1 MGHHPF
7 LSCLWLHSQSLEQC
21 LAQKKKKKNVF
32 FFLFM
37 YMSVYLS
44 IYLCEWHWVELE
56 DYGVSSQT
64 LKNNFRKSKWK
75 YILKYSKRIHNR
87 KNKIKK
93 TLFSVW
99 NPISRTQITNKKIL
113 LSLYNP
119 SKASKQSE
127 TKYTGKYMIFF

>member
-1 MGHHPF
+1 
-7 LSCLWLHSQSLEQC
+7 
-21 LAQKKKKKNVF
+21 
-32 FFLFM
+32 M

-75 YILKYSKRIHNR
+75 YILKYSNRIHNR

-93 TLFSVW
+93 
-99 NPISRTQITNKKIL
+99 NPILCMESNQQDSNYK
-113 LSLYNP
+113 
-119 SKASKQSE
+119 
-127 TKYTGKYMIFF
+127 